1 MKQISLTIMILI
13 TLTVSAT
20 AQKELIMSQYM
31 HNKYS
36 INAAF
41 GGSHETLSAYA
52 SYRKKYAS
60 FENSPSGGLFT
71 VNSPLKN
78 EKLALGFQFFNDQFI
93 SSQNTGFN
101 ISYTYRIQLNKETK
115 LGLGISAGMINYKY
129 DWNDVLLVDKVD
141 IEFSHSEQTMA
152 PWIGFGAAIYHDK
165 YYAGLS
171 IPSLLYYDRFGSEES
186 TLEHTKIDYLWTA
199 GYIYKISDHF
209 TLQPSIFVRLN
220 MDDETFADISATT
233 FIMRSVIL
241 GASYRTTHQIIGV
254 AGVQISPQFRCT
266 YSYDYNTDP
275 IGSYNGGTHEVALQ
289 FNFGFKVNSP
299 DPKFF

>member
-1 MKQISLTIMILI
+1 MILI